1 MKAWFAKMRISA
13 ALDGG
18 RRPAAW
24 PQRKTSVSD
33 ELSGF
38 EQEMAE
44 LDRALKHTAPKP
56 HASPGLH
63 SSIMRAV
70 QAAELPGARARGEL
84 SFLRWLPVP
93 VVAALALMVIWHAAL
108 GPVRLPAQHTEQLSA
123 ATTVLQVGGEM
134 ARAVPSAVEM
144 CIRDRSNSIRLSSL
158 KDMADSPNTRTACR

>member
-134 ARAVPSAVEM
+134 ARAVPSAVVNPLADELKN
-144 CIRDRSNSIRLSSL
+144 INRDLDNTAQFLLASL
-158 KDMADSPNTRTACR
+158 P

>member
-93 VVAALALMVIWHAAL
+93 LALMVIWHAAL

-134 ARAVPSAVEM
+134 ARAVPSAVVNPLADELKN
-144 CIRDRSNSIRLSSL
+144 INRDLDNTAQFLLASL
-158 KDMADSPNTRTACR
+158 P